1 MIVFS
6 IIIMLGVSFL
16 AGIAMEKLFHQQF
29 CFSHAMMMGFLALL
43 AVFQIIAYP
52 LMRLNMSFSILFWV
66 YTMILV
72 LFIAAAVWILV
83 KKEARAAILSNARI
97 TCGYIRK
104 EIPLLCI
111 TAGLAVYVL
120 IVSCGYPYITS
131 DNSYYLP
138 KAMEILAQNRLGIS
152 SGFAWSG
159 VNQTS
164 FPLSVDAS
172 TLECWKAYWSCLF
185 CLHPTVFSRNTLTL
199 IAHVVSWCALIQAY
213 RSIAR
218 RKNTGSGF
226 AVFLLVYLL
235 LILVDNS
242 VANYAS
248 FWQIRYPD
256 QGKSMLT
263 SIIYPALIYGCAQ
276 IANCRKGPVPWQK
289 WAMLSLIFTAGVAT
303 SIIGVFWPFL
313 CCLTMGVPY
322 LLVERRKDLKKL
334 ILPLILTCIPVAV
347 YAGLSYFTILTEQT
361 PYFSLDTQDWSSA
374 LAEALNVNRLD
385 VFLLCMLFTLVLG
398 SKTAKLV
405 VAGGCITLFATIANP
420 MFMDIVAKYLTTGNV
435 YWRLFWMVPVYFL
448 PAYVAAE
455 LFGYCRIKTR
465 QIAAAI
471 IAAALVLAAG
481 IGILHLGPRGL
492 YQEVNSRLNLPV
504 YGFRSNLY
512 GLYES
517 WCDLGSRLL
526 ENAGKER
533 IRVMWLLDSN
543 CHLRQYSER
552 IELIGGCRS
561 EHWQYFDQPL
571 ENGAVPP
578 LLLREDF
585 LQDDRE
591 NFSDPDWVHEQMTA
605 SHIDFF
611 CVRSTSGFAN
621 RSVVPSG
628 FELYFENNGTM
639 VYRVLE

>member
-16 AGIAMEKLFHQQF
+16 AGIAVEKLFHQQF

-83 KKEARAAILSNARI
+83 KKEARAAILSNAKI
-97 TCGYIRK
+97 KCGCIRK

-111 TAGLAVYVL
+111 TAGVAVYVL
-120 IVSCGYPYITS
+120 IISGGYSYTTS
-131 DNSYYLP
+131 DDSYYLP
-138 KAMEILAQNRLGIS
+138 RAMEILAQNRLGIS
-152 SGFAWSG
+152 HGFAWSG

-185 CLHPTVFSRNTLTL
+185 CLHPTVFSRNTLAL
-199 IAHVVSWCALIQAY
+199 IAHFVSWCTLIQAY
-213 RSIAR
+213 QSVAR
-218 RKNTGSGF
+218 RKNTGLG
-226 AVFLLVYLL
+226 AYVFLLVYLL
-235 LILVDNS
+235 LILVDSS
-242 VANYAS
+242 VANHTS
-248 FWQIRYPD
+248 FWAIRYPA
-256 QGKSMLT
+256 QGKSLLT
-263 SIIYPALIYGCAQ
+263 SIIHPALIYGCAQ
-276 IANCRKGPVPWQK
+276 IANCRKDHIPWQK
-289 WAMLSLIFTAGVAT
+289 WAILPLIFTAGIAT

-313 CCLTMGVPY
+313 CCFTMGVPY

-334 ILPLILTCIPVAV
+334 ILPLVLICIPVVV

-361 PYFSLDTQDWSSA
+361 PYFSYDTQDWSSA

-420 MFMDIVAKYLTTGNV
+420 MFMDIVTKYLTTGNV
-435 YWRLFWMVPVYFL
+435 YWRLFWMVPIYFL
-448 PAYVAAE
+448 PAYVVAE
-455 LFGYCRIKTR
+455 LFGFCKIKTR
-465 QIAAAI
+465 QVVAVL
-471 IAAALVLAAG
+471 IAAALVFAAG
-481 IGILHLGPRGL
+481 IGALRLGPKGL
-492 YQEVNSRLNLPV
+492 YQQVNYKLNLPV
-504 YGFRSNLY
+504 YGHRSNLY
-512 GLYES
+512 GLAEF
-517 WCDLGSRLL
+517 WCDLGSQLL
-526 ENAGKER
+526 ENTGKER
-533 IRVMWLLDSN
+533 VRVMWLQDSD

-561 EHWQYFDQPL
+561 EQWLYFDQPL

-591 NFSDPDWVHEQMTA
+591 DFSDPDWVREQMVA
-605 SHIDFF
+605 SNIDYL
-611 CVRSTSGFAN
+611 CVRNTSGFAN
-621 RSVVPSG
+621 RSIVPSG

-639 VYRVLE
+639 VYRVLG